1 MNSTSKWG
9 VSCCWLHN
17 SICITLTRLC
27 PWPVALPPPQPSA
40 LLLLALY
47 PTSYQAASI
56 KEGLTSN
63 HHKRTRKTP
72 PLSKPIFRSSKPSN
86 LWAFFPFTLVV
97 QKMISCNQCQVGAD
111 FGGVLGHSN
120 CHHVSERSM
129 KLRLKGRG
137 IVKASNIEV
146 KTPTYVTPCRMF
158 CTLQYINTI
167 MITCHDWKHLSKAF
181 LISKALSSLLCL
193 QNHIS
198 ENCGLG
204 VAYLFKKIEVGFR
217 KPGFE
222 GFANPN
228 TQSLPPFFAADF
240 FPMLGK
246 VADPGKL
253 RTDQGDKV
261 TKVQSAK
268 RCNHFEHW
276 ISVHLTKTMNFCLK
290 IKGCWILNFCLASFQ
305 SKVFEVF
312 LFCLSEFLFLA
323 SWTSSK

>member
-1 MNSTSKWG
+1 MWQPESEKHDCHSELYMNSTSKWG

-167 MITCHDWKHLSKAF
+167 MITCHD
-181 LISKALSSLLCL
+181 
-193 QNHIS
+193 
-198 ENCGLG
+198 
-204 VAYLFKKIEVGFR
+204 
-217 KPGFE
+217 
-222 GFANPN
+222 
-228 TQSLPPFFAADF
+228 
-240 FPMLGK
+240 
-246 VADPGKL
+246 
-253 RTDQGDKV
+253 
-261 TKVQSAK
+261 
-268 RCNHFEHW
+268 
-276 ISVHLTKTMNFCLK
+276 
-290 IKGCWILNFCLASFQ
+290 
-305 SKVFEVF
+305 
-312 LFCLSEFLFLA
+312 
-323 SWTSSK
+323 